1 MERIGSNLKKK
12 LEGQSYDPNSPYE
25 EEIDYNYH
33 NYSYGHVTSEGD
45 TFTLVISP
53 GDSATDFT
61 ARWADT
67 PNTLQYKQGN
77 DWYSC
82 DTQTKAHHCT
92 MAEAIYHALYDGYT
106 EEQLKKFFSDNKTG
120 YQHFNKIIVKGSP
133 NQYSPE
139 HEVNKVHKWLYKKNE
154 PEKEKDITAP
164 SSEDLMKQVK
174 LSQNNSFIVS
184 DQVKSFLNGNPSFG
198 EWIMSSVKYP
208 EYIDS
213 FIDMNHNSSEMVSRY
228 NQFIEE
234 QRNTTEDKTVQIP
247 FNQFAE
253 IAKEVGKEILQIPVI
268 SAMIKKYLTADDK
281 ANEIFQHV
289 DEIDKITISILD
301 KYAADQAFV
310 SPVED
315 HPRGTIEAGSEV
327 KVQNP
332 DGKELNLIV
341 SKVIESGVFGYISD
355 IAYSSDNTEKFYPW
369 NNIVGPGSEWR
380 NEYNMKYEDRNETNM
395 PQMKGS
401 PYISPTASI
410 LDKYAQAP
418 APAGGGAMGAPMG
431 EGAGASGSYDVMSGG
446 TCDKCPNSPGS
457 VTNKDFPNPRKKK
470 KKHKANV
477 ATLYQTFLSY
487 FGNAK
492 KMIENPQQY
501 PQLYEAL
508 KQQFGSDEAAKEAIT
523 KMAGAFQLAQELEQ
537 NKTPMYD
544 IKGGEPAENTSLTP
558 NLTGP
563 KTEHT
568 YTPMKSKR
576 GQADPLG
583 VHVDEGK
590 YTPVYFAQMDNFS
603 PEEYVIKKLDY
614 DPKTQDFNS
623 TKLDILLY
631 NAITVGE
638 VMKNQGLGNFELFPT
653 TSPSFGN
660 DMFYFAK
667 VYAGELYYLS
677 INPITNGGCSVY
689 VSKENRNNSNNSTS
703 DSTQKITQ
711 LQEWLFDHS
720 SEPNSPEFKQK
731 KQELEQ
737 LKGKSVILS
746 KKKSLLDRYVK
757 SQMTFEDALENWVTP
772 KQALNEIK
780 DHGLRAFIT
789 QYEPIVIIEVDDGS
803 EQWKTLNLTPNEHGD
818 VNGGEILHWLGY

>member
-53 GDSATDFT
+53 GDSSKDFT

-82 DTQTKAHHCT
+82 DTQTKAHHCI
-92 MAEAIYHALYDGYT
+92 MAEAIYHALYAGYT
-106 EEQLKKFFSDNKTG
+106 EEHLKKFFSENNTG
-120 YQHFNKIIVKGSP
+120 YQHFNKIIVRGSP

-198 EWIMSSVKYP
+198 EWIKNSIKYP
-208 EYIDS
+208 EDVDS
-213 FIDMNHNSSEMVSRY
+213 FIDMNHNSAEMVSRY

-253 IAKEVGKEILQIPVI
+253 IAKEVGKEILQIPII
-268 SAMIKKYLTADDK
+268 SAMIKTYLTADDK

-289 DEIDKITISILD
+289 DEVDKLQDWLIMNVANKESEEYKHNKERYEELINKKVTISILD
-301 KYAADQAFV
+301 KYAVDQIPFV
-310 SPVED
+310 SPVEE
-315 HPRGTIEAGSEV
+315 HPQGTIEVGSEV
-327 KVQNP
+327 KVQDQ
-332 DGKELNLIV
+332 DGKESNLIV
-341 SKVIESGVFGYISD
+341 SKVTESGVSGYISD
-355 IAYSSDNTEKFYPW
+355 MSYPSDNTEKFYSW
-369 NNIVGPGSEWR
+369 DSIVGPGSEWR

-401 PYISPTASI
+401 PYLSPIASI

-431 EGAGASGSYDVMSGG
+431 EGAGVSGSYDVMSGG
-446 TCDKCPNSPGS
+446 TCDKCHHSPGS

-544 IKGGEPAENTSLTP
+544 IKGGEPTSNLSLKP
-558 NLTGP
+558 NINNP
-563 KTEHT
+563 QAPA
-568 YTPMKSKR
+568 YVPMKSKR

-590 YTPVYFAQMDNFS
+590 YTPIFFYQYDSYS
-603 PEEYVIKKLDY
+603 PQEYVSKRLKY
-614 DPKTQDFNS
+614 DPIYKDVSSGEFESLIDT
-623 TKLDILLY
+623 
-631 NAITVGE
+631 AIMQGE
-638 VMKNQGLGNFELFPT
+638 AMKQHGLGNFDLFPT
-653 TSPSFGN
+653 TSPTLGN
-660 DMFYFAK
+660 DLFHFYKDYRGDRFH
-667 VYAGELYYLS
+667 VS
-677 INPITNGGCSVY
+677 INPIANGGCSVY
-689 VSKENRNNSNNSTS
+689 VSKENKNDPTNSTP
-703 DSTQKITQ
+703 KITQ

-746 KKKSLLDRYVK
+746 NKKSLLDRYV
-757 SQMTFEDALENWVTP
+757 
-772 KQALNEIK
+772 
-780 DHGLRAFIT
+780 
-789 QYEPIVIIEVDDGS
+789 
-803 EQWKTLNLTPNEHGD
+803 
-818 VNGGEILHWLGY
+818 